1 MAEFIVV
8 TWAVVQGHVQQHEES
23 AKRLMNYWQKNA
35 KRFKLKSLRYY
46 SQAIGGD
53 PFTLG
58 RVMVYEYDS
67 LADWEYFE
75 KQMEED
81 KKAMSLKDQLFAGID
96 LKTRKVVEWQ
106 DKQRDT
112 WFE

>member
-8 TWAVVQGHVQQHEES
+8 TWAVVQGCVERHEES
-23 AKRLMNYWQKNA
+23 AKSLMEYWHKNA
-35 KRFKLKSLRYY
+35 KGFKLKSLRYY

-75 KQMEED
+75 KQMEND
-81 KKAMSLKDQLFAGID
+81 KKAMALKDQLFANID
-96 LKTRKVVEWQ
+96 LRTRRVVEWQ
-106 DKQRDT
+106 DKQRDI

>member
-8 TWAVVQGHVQQHEES
+8 TWAVAQGCVEQHEES
-23 AKRLMNYWQKNA
+23 AKRLIDYWHKNA
-35 KRFKLKSLRYY
+35 KRFKLRSLRYF

-75 KQMEED
+75 KEMEKD
-81 KKAMSLKDQLFAGID
+81 KKAMALKDKIFANID
-96 LKTRKVVEWQ
+96 LKTRRVVEWQ
-106 DKQRDT
+106 DKQRDS
-112 WFE
+112 WLE